1 MKLGEYWFDYFY
13 RLENLCKKTLYSAEE
28 NIVLN
33 KCNPTTNYI
42 KIHVGRHHYLI
53 SNSYIKYAQ
62 AYKPFIKVDIGKIIE
77 KLKVKED
84 LIGIKEFKIIKI
96 TDKLEKAY
104 LEELL
109 KIVSNWEKSYLNYLI
124 KDGLHWGIKV
134 VYDNIDFYT
143 YGVNKF
149 PDNWDKL
156 STFLESILQ
165 NKENQ
170 IELLYEDNFIKKSIL
185 PSDNIINDED
195 FDMYV
200 SMILNEITDIVEY
213 QAIDIIKDTIKYC
226 NIDKINSIT
235 KLQNKDNDLKTLE
248 INSNNGLYY
257 IEIDSNNTIQII
269 REKSLDGNIIHKGG
283 LDALF
288 EN

>member
-1 MKLGEYWFDYFY
+1 MELGENWFDYFY
-13 RLENLCKKTLYSAEE
+13 RLEKLCKKMLDNTEE
-28 NIVLN
+28 NIILN
-33 KCNPTTNYI
+33 KCDTTTNYI
-42 KIHVGRHHYLI
+42 KIHIGRHHYLI

-62 AYKPFIKVDIGKIIE
+62 AYKPFIKVDIDKIIE

-96 TDKLEKAY
+96 TDKLEKTH

-109 KIVSNWEKSYLNYLI
+109 KIVSNWEKSYLNYSI

-134 VYDNIDFYT
+134 VYDNIDFYN

-149 PDNWDKL
+149 PDNWDTL
-156 STFLESILQ
+156 LDFLESILQ

-170 IELLYEDNFIKKSIL
+170 IELLYEDNSIKKTIL
-185 PSDNIINDED
+185 PDDNIINDED
-195 FDMYV
+195 LDRYV
-200 SMILNEITDIVEY
+200 SMILNEISDIIEY

-226 NIDKINSIT
+226 NIDKINTIT
-235 KLQNKDNDLKTLE
+235 KLQNKDNNLKTLE

-257 IEIDSNNTIQII
+257 IEIDSNNIIQII

-288 EN
+288 ES

>member
-1 MKLGEYWFDYFY
+1 MELGEHWFEYFY
-13 RLENLCKKTLYSAEE
+13 RLEKLCEKTLDNDEE
-28 NIVLN
+28 NIILN
-33 KCNPTTNYI
+33 KCDTTTNYI
-42 KIHVGRHHYLI
+42 KIHIGRHHYLI

-62 AYKPFIKVDIGKIIE
+62 AYKPFIKVDIDKIIE
-77 KLKVKED
+77 KLKVNED

-96 TDKLEKAY
+96 SDKLEKIH

-170 IELLYEDNFIKKSIL
+170 IEFLY
-185 PSDNIINDED
+185 
-195 FDMYV
+195 
-200 SMILNEITDIVEY
+200 
-213 QAIDIIKDTIKYC
+213 
-226 NIDKINSIT
+226 
-235 KLQNKDNDLKTLE
+235 
-248 INSNNGLYY
+248 
-257 IEIDSNNTIQII
+257 
-269 REKSLDGNIIHKGG
+269 
-283 LDALF
+283 
-288 EN
+288 

>member
-1 MKLGEYWFDYFY
+1 MELGEHWFEYFY
-13 RLENLCKKTLYSAEE
+13 RLEKLCEKTLDNDEE
-28 NIVLN
+28 NIILN
-33 KCNPTTNYI
+33 KCDTTTNYI
-42 KIHVGRHHYLI
+42 KIHIGRHHYLI

-62 AYKPFIKVDIGKIIE
+62 AYKPFIKVDIDKIIE
-77 KLKVKED
+77 KLKVNED

-96 TDKLEKAY
+96 SDKLEKIH

-124 KDGLHWGIKV
+124 KDGLHWEIKV

-170 IELLYEDNFIKKSIL
+170 IEFLYEDNSIEKNIL
-185 PSDNIINDED
+185 PEDNSINNED
-195 FDMYV
+195 LDKYV
-200 SMILNEITDIVEY
+200 SMILNEIKDIMEY

-226 NIDKINSIT
+226 NINKINTISRQ
-235 KLQNKDNDLKTLE
+235 QNQDNSLKTLE
-248 INSNNGLYY
+248 INTDNGLYY
-257 IEIDSNNTIQII
+257 IEIDSNNIIQII
-269 REKSLDGNIIHKGG
+269 RENSLDGNIIYKGG

-288 EN
+288 ED

>member
-1 MKLGEYWFDYFY
+1 MELGEHWFDYFY
-13 RLENLCKKTLYSAEE
+13 RLEKLCKKTLDNAEE
-28 NIVLN
+28 NIILN
-33 KCNPTTNYI
+33 KCDTTTNYI
-42 KIHVGRHHYLI
+42 KIHIGRHHYLI

-96 TDKLEKAY
+96 TDKLEKTH

-109 KIVSNWEKSYLNYLI
+109 KIVSNWEKSYLNYSI

-156 STFLESILQ
+156 SAFLESILQ

-170 IELLYEDNFIKKSIL
+170 IELLYEDNSIKKTIL
-185 PSDNIINDED
+185 PDDSIINDED
-195 FDMYV
+195 LDMYV
-200 SMILNEITDIVEY
+200 SMILNEITDIMEY

-226 NIDKINSIT
+226 NIDKINTIT
-235 KLQNKDNDLKTLE
+235 KLQNKDNNLKTLE

-257 IEIDSNNTIQII
+257 IEMDSNNIIQII
-269 REKSLDGNIIHKGG
+269 REKSLNGNIIHKGG